1 MLNLALFTTCL
12 LGALQDYTL
21 VNVTY
26 VLCPGSWNCLC
37 PFNITGLPN
46 TTAAPRCV
54 KLSTIDLFCDRKL
67 LVQEEANFFFEFILF
82 YFLKKQIVISQAKF
96 LF

>member
-1 MLNLALFTTCL
+1 MFNLTLFATCL
-12 LGALQDYTL
+12 LGALKDYTL

-37 PFNITGLPN
+37 PYNITGLPN

-67 LVQEEANFFFEFILF
+67 LVQEEAN
-82 YFLKKQIVISQAKF
+82 
-96 LF
+96 